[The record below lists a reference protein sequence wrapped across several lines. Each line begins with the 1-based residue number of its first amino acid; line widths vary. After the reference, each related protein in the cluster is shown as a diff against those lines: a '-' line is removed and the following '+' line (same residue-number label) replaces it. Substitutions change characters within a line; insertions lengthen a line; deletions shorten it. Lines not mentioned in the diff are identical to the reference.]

1 MVKVRVTDKG
11 IIQEAGS
18 GIEFSNA
25 SQPVGVAPFVQNT
38 KAITSDT
45 TFTSADAGVITIT
58 NTTAAVTVTMPA
70 ASDAVGCL
78 FTVRAASAREYT
90 LTGSDA
96 GRKSFV
102 LGARVGTN
110 AVSNEITGS
119 SGSRLRL
126 PALAGSSVTLLCD
139 GHSYLVLANSGS
151 LLIDQA

>member
-1 MVKVRVTDKG
+1 MVKVRVTEKG
-11 IIQEAGS
+11 IIEEPGS

-58 NTTAAVTVTMPA
+58 NTTAAVTGTFPLA
-70 ASDAVGCL
+70 ADAVGCL
-78 FTVRAASAREYT
+78 FTVRAAYT